1 MDIKLTTELIK
12 RRKGGK
18 IESCYSIIQSS
29 FHYFF
34 LVNCTLEA
42 TALSLCTGV
51 KGIKVEKFSLDWRS
65 NQSDRKC
72 PETISCVG
80 RTRSYCVLFQC
91 VCKRL
96 KLSEE
101 WRELVHCQT
110 EKLLLLM
117 KRLCSLKETFSGI
130 EHAILKKRLW
140 MLHLETTGVR
150 WSGFTKSKW
159 LGVKIDKV
167 YELVLNTKSCLKI
180 KSKTILQLSRAG
192 CRHSA
197 DGEESWRRGCA
208 VSITCQ
214 GICPCPAQLAWPA
227 SACPRT
233 SQSSL
238 PTAPNQESA
247 ALCYPTFLL
256 PVWIWSC
263 RELGRIFRSVEI
275 IAPRQ
280 DKNPGREELRTLW
293 CRGTGMVRAPLRALS
308 ISAVLPVSN
317 TGSSPLTAE

>member
-1 MDIKLTTELIK
+1 
-12 RRKGGK
+12 
-18 IESCYSIIQSS
+18 
-29 FHYFF
+29 
-34 LVNCTLEA
+34 
-42 TALSLCTGV
+42 
-51 KGIKVEKFSLDWRS
+51 
-65 NQSDRKC
+65 
-72 PETISCVG
+72 
-80 RTRSYCVLFQC
+80 
-91 VCKRL
+91 
-96 KLSEE
+96 
-101 WRELVHCQT
+101 
-110 EKLLLLM
+110 
-117 KRLCSLKETFSGI
+117 
-130 EHAILKKRLW
+130 

-233 SQSSL
+233 SQSS
-238 PTAPNQESA
+238 PPNSSKPGICCSVLSHFPSPNVNLILQGTRKNFQVYGNHCTMPGSE
-247 ALCYPTFLL
+247 P
-256 PVWIWSC
+256 
-263 RELGRIFRSVEI
+263 RERG
-275 IAPRQ
+275 A
-280 DKNPGREELRTLW
+280 KNFVMQRHWDGQSTSK
-293 CRGTGMVRAPLRALS
+293 RALS
-308 ISAVLPVSN
+308 ISAVLPASN